1 MADPRPTSEKPVKT
15 GVYTSNYEPVGG
27 AGGSVEQEV
36 SYIAD
41 EILIKYKD
49 TTTASEI
56 ASFETSQGLDK
67 IEEFPFV
74 GSILYL
80 TPTDPIIM
88 TRALRE
94 NPIIEFI
101 EPNLVRG
108 ISGESPSEVQRTLTG
123 TSNLQTG
130 SLVGIAV
137 VVGLFLLLRK

>member
-1 MADPRPTSEKPVKT
+1 MAERRAGADRPVKT
-15 GVYTSNYEPVGG
+15 GLYTSNYEP
-27 AGGSVEQEV
+27 AGGPGGGVEQEV

-49 TTTASEI
+49 TATASEI
-56 ASFETSQGLDK
+56 ASFETAQGLDK
-67 IEEFPFV
+67 IEQLFT
-74 GSILYL
+74 GTILYL
-80 TPTDPIIM
+80 TPNDPIVM

-108 ISGESPSEVQRTLTG
+108 ISGQPTSEVERTLTG
-123 TSNLQTG
+123 ASNFQAG